1 MAVGFYFDMTRCVG
15 CRACQVAC
23 KDKNRLEV
31 GPLYRDVKSYTV
43 GTFPDVTTYSYSF
56 GCNHCENPV
65 CLNNCPTGAI
75 YKAEDGTVIQDQSLC
90 IGCRMCVMS
99 CPYGQPQYLEE
110 LGVSGKCDGC
120 YGIRQ
125 AGGEP
130 ACVAGCPNRALAFG
144 DIDELRAEFGDDL
157 DEGTIV
163 VLPSPAETKPHILI
177 KTKETAF
184 DPNYKE
190 LTW

>member
-1 MAVGFYFDMTRCVG
+1 MAVGFYFDMTRCIG

-31 GPLYRDVKSYTV
+31 GTLYRDVKTYTV
-43 GTFPDVTTYSYSF
+43 GTFPDVTSYSYSF

-99 CPYGQPQYLEE
+99 CPYGQPQYFEE

-144 DIDELRAEFGDDL
+144 DIDELRAEFGGDL

-163 VLPSPAETKPHILI
+163 VLPSPDQTQPNVLI
-177 KTKETAF
+177 KTKEAAF
-184 DPNYKE
+184 DPNYTE

>member
-1 MAVGFYFDMTRCVG
+1 MAVGFYFDMTRCIG

-31 GPLYRDVKSYTV
+31 GTLYRDVKTYTV
-43 GTFPDVTTYSYSF
+43 GTFPDVTSYSYSF
-56 GCNHCENPV
+56 SCNHCDDPI
-65 CLNNCPTGAI
+65 CMHNCPTGAI

-99 CPYGQPQYLEE
+99 CPYGQPKFLEE

-125 AGGEP
+125 EGGEP
-130 ACVAGCPNRALAFG
+130 ACVAPGVLSLLLEQARDGAGVGAGLDAAAAQEGVLGEPCTCPHAGTGRGRRGARHRAA
-144 DIDELRAEFGDDL
+144 
-157 DEGTIV
+157 
-163 VLPSPAETKPHILI
+163 
-177 KTKETAF
+177 
-184 DPNYKE
+184 
-190 LTW
+190 